1 MKLRRES
8 RLMLVVCVAA
18 NVVVGLPASGVLA
31 EDAADEHLLRAQ
43 KTRQQHVAAIH
54 KFVAGLDLS
63 PGQVRT
69 LLPLLDQ
76 AAASC
81 VEFNE
86 RHAVRQVEMIE
97 AFRDFAREDSLNQ
110 GFSPAVRRRTARAN
124 REAASAHRAYQERLL
139 KLEGQAESVLSRS
152 QHEYAQ
158 AFWPRWPGKTVA
170 KNTRKKPE
178 RIRRKGAP
186 RTGRNN
192 GPKRQ
197 TAIDRRLAAAE
208 QEASALKQQIHPRL
222 GPTGTYLFDPEAA
235 ESICR
240 IGSILPSQTMR
251 EALELL
257 ERGTSD
263 YSASARS
270 RDNAELAKLRAEINN
285 WNLINGLHL
294 GGEQIQRIV
303 RLYGILE
310 AQREASKAGPAKRK
324 AKKNQ
329 ASRQISL
336 SRLEKVVEK
345 VMTAGQ
351 RQVLADYRACLIP
364 PKNLNNPVR
373 VGQASDNSHLERWLS
388 RARDLAV
395 EPLDQLIDELLENEA
410 HRFGELGSDARGERR
425 SLLWKTVREATELS
439 DAEFEINKAD
449 LAQRMV
455 PRNRLGEL
463 TQRVDALA
471 RRKGRPGKIAQFIL
485 KPAFIE
491 QLRYRS
497 QQLTSGVV
505 TEPTDL
511 AIGPQAPNCKKG
523 CAVKPEG
530 KNKNRKKP

>member
-1 MKLRRES
+1 MLRRES
-8 RLMLVVCVAA
+8 RMVQLVCVAA
-18 NVVVGLPASGVLA
+18 SVAFGLSVSAVLA

-63 PGQVRT
+63 PGQVRR

-139 KLEGQAESVLSRS
+139 KLEEQAESVLSRS

-158 AFWPRWPGKTVA
+158 AFWPRWPGKTAA

-186 RTGRNN
+186 WTGRNT

-235 ESICR
+235 ESICG
-240 IGSILPSQTMR
+240 IGGILPSRTMR

-263 YSASARS
+263 YPISVRK
-270 RDNAELAKLRAEINN
+270 RDNAEIAKLRAEINN

-303 RLYGILE
+303 RLYGILD
-310 AQREASKAGPAKRK
+310 AQCESAKAGSGKRK
-324 AKKNQ
+324 AKKNR
-329 ASRQISL
+329 ASRPISL
-336 SRLEKVVEK
+336 ARLEKVVEK
-345 VMTAGQ
+345 VMTPGQ

-373 VGQASDNSHLERWLS
+373 VGQAGDNSHLERWLS
-388 RARDLAV
+388 HARKMPA
-395 EPLDQLIDELLENEA
+395 EPLDQMIDELLDNEA
-410 HRFGELGSDARGERR
+410 HRFGELSSDALGERR
-425 SLLWKTVREATELS
+425 SLLWKTVREATEQS
-439 DAEFEINKAD
+439 DAEFEINRAD
-449 LAQRMV
+449 LAQRIV

-463 TQRVDALA
+463 GQRIDALA
-471 RRKGRPGKIAQFIL
+471 LRKGRPGKIAQFIL
-485 KPAFIE
+485 KPGFIE
-491 QLRYRS
+491 QLRYRGR
-497 QQLTSGVV
+497 QLASGVI

-511 AIGPQAPNCKKG
+511 AVGPQAPNCKKG